1 MKMGV
6 RFSWSL
12 WLTCKEDE
20 AGWLGD
26 KTKKGKKEIQR
37 RLVIVEECGD
47 RVL

>member
-1 MKMGV
+1 M
-6 RFSWSL
+6 RFSLLL
-12 WLTCKEDE
+12 WLTSKEDG

-26 KTKKGKKEIQR
+26 KTKKGKKEIHR